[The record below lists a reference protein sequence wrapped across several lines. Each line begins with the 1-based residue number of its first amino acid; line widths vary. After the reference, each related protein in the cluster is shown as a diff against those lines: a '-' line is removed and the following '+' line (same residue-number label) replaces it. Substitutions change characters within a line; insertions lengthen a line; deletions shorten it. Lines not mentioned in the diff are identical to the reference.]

1 MAAPRQVER
10 PLSPHLQIYRFTIT
24 MAMSI
29 IHRITGL
36 GLYGG
41 TALLAWWLIAL
52 ATGPDA
58 YALFLNVAGSW
69 FGKFVLFGFTW
80 ALVNHLLSGLRYFWW
95 DAGLAF
101 EKKTADIISW
111 SAAIGGVVLTIVI
124 WVAAFTLRGAM

>member
-29 IHRITGL
+29 IHRITGI
-36 GLYGG
+36 GLYAG

-58 YALFLNVAGSW
+58 YVLFLNVAGSW
-69 FGKFVLFGFTW
+69 IGKVVLLGFTW

-124 WVAAFTLRGAM
+124 WVAAICLRGAM

>member
-29 IHRITGL
+29 IHRITGI
-36 GLYGG
+36 GLYAG

-58 YALFLNVAGSW
+58 YAFFLTVAGSW
-69 FGKFVLFGFTW
+69 IGKLVLFGFTW
-80 ALVNHLLSGLRYFWW
+80 ALANHLLSGLRYFWW

-101 EKKTADIISW
+101 EKKTADIVSW

-124 WVAAFTLRGAM
+124 WAAAISLRGAM

>member
-29 IHRITGL
+29 IHRITGI
-36 GLYGG
+36 GLYAG

-58 YALFLNVAGSW
+58 YALFISVAGSW
-69 FGKFVLFGFTW
+69 IGKLVLLGFTW

-95 DAGLAF
+95 DAGHAF
-101 EKKTADIISW
+101 NLKTADVISW
-111 SAAIGGVVLTIVI
+111 GAAIGGVVLTIVI
-124 WVAAFTLRGAM
+124 WAAAICLRGAL

>member
-29 IHRITGL
+29 IHRITGI
-36 GLYGG
+36 GLYAG

-69 FGKFVLFGFTW
+69 IGKLVLLGFTW

-124 WVAAFTLRGAM
+124 WAAAICLRGAM

>member
-29 IHRITGL
+29 IHRITGV

-41 TALLAWWLIAL
+41 TVLLAWWLIAL

-58 YALFLNVAGSW
+58 YALFMSVAGSW
-69 FGKFVLFGFTW
+69 IGKFVLLGFTW

-95 DAGLAF
+95 DAALAF
-101 EKKTADIISW
+101 EKKTADLISW
-111 SAAIGGVVLTIVI
+111 SAAIGGVVLTIAI
-124 WVAAFTLRGAM
+124 WAAAICLRGTM